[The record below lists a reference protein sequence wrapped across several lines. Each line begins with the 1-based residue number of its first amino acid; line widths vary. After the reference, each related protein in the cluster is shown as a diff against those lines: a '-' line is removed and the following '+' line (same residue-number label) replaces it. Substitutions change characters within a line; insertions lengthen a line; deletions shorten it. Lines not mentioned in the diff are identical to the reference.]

1 MGYGDH
7 IRGRV
12 LLWFPSVHRASPT
25 AHNIAI
31 ILKVAAIFAGHLNK
45 GKKSRFCRF
54 WNCNSDFDGS
64 VRVITVKPG
73 QAYPPRFHNEFIF
86 RKLNPLVVVDFRF
99 VSAFLMSREFT
110 REAVTKFLPA
120 KFPWIWCKCLSK
132 KLNPF
137 KDFQSDQ
144 IQRSS
149 RTILTAWLLRLQEC
163 RFKFV
168 ASYRNEQLIHFS
180 KYQVINRIFFG
191 GGGIRLTCLDCKVL
205 VLKLVPV
212 GFV

>member
-73 QAYPPRFHNEFIF
+73 QAYPPRFHNEFII
-86 RKLNPLVVVDFRF
+86 RKLNPLVVVDFRIIY
-99 VSAFLMSREFT
+99 AFLMRREFT
-110 REAVTKFLPA
+110 REAVAKFLPA
-120 KFPWIWCKCLSK
+120 KVPWIWCKCLSQ

-180 KYQVINRIFFG
+180 KYQLINRIFG
-191 GGGIRLTCLDCKVL
+191 GGGVRLTCLDCKVL

>member
-25 AHNIAI
+25 VHNIAI

-45 GKKSRFCRF
+45 RKESRFRGF
-54 WNCNSDFDGS
+54 WNCNSDIYGS
-64 VRVITVKPG
+64 VRVFTVKPG
-73 QAYPPRFHNEFIF
+73 QAYPPRFHNKFII
-86 RKLNPLVVVDFRF
+86 RKWNLLVVVDFRF
-99 VSAFLMSREFT
+99 ISAFLMSREFT

-132 KLNPF
+132 KLTSF
-137 KDFQSDQ
+137 KDF
-144 IQRSS
+144 
-149 RTILTAWLLRLQEC
+149 L
-163 RFKFV
+163 V
-168 ASYRNEQLIHFS
+168 
-180 KYQVINRIFFG
+180 
-191 GGGIRLTCLDCKVL
+191 RLTCQDCKVM

>member
-1 MGYGDH
+1 M
-7 IRGRV
+7 
-12 LLWFPSVHRASPT
+12 
-25 AHNIAI
+25 
-31 ILKVAAIFAGHLNK
+31 FAGHLNK
-45 GKKSRFCRF
+45 GGKSRFCSF
-54 WNCNSDFDGS
+54 WNCKSDFDGS

-73 QAYPPRFHNEFIF
+73 QAYPPRFHNEFII

-99 VSAFLMSREFT
+99 ISAFLMSREFT
-110 REAVTKFLPA
+110 RETVTKFLPA

-163 RFKFV
+163 RFKFA

-180 KYQVINRIFFG
+180 KYQLINRILG
-191 GGGIRLTCLDCKVL
+191 GGGGVRLTCLDCKVL
-205 VLKLVPV
+205 VLKLVSV

>member
-45 GKKSRFCRF
+45 GKKSCFCGF

-73 QAYPPRFHNEFIF
+73 QAYLPRFHNEFII
-86 RKLNPLVVVDFRF
+86 RKLNPLVVVDFRII
-99 VSAFLMSREFT
+99 SAFLMSREFT
-110 REAVTKFLPA
+110 REAVRKFLPA
-120 KFPWIWCKCLSK
+120 KVPWICCKCLSK

-144 IQRSS
+144 IQRRS
-149 RTILTAWLLRLQEC
+149 RTILTAWLLRLQES

-180 KYQVINRIFFG
+180 KYQVINRILWG
-191 GGGIRLTCLDCKVL
+191 RGTIDLPWL
-205 VLKLVPV
+205 
-212 GFV
+212 